1 MSQFIISNDIMY
13 LILFLILIG
22 AIILLW
28 RITSDRTTSLSFI
41 DLIAI
46 DGKLNER
53 KITRFGAWIVS
64 TWGFVYL
71 IIADKFTE
79 WYFLGYMG
87 AWVANA
93 LIGKALGNKDHEEYT
108 PQTYYTQSHVK
119 PYYSRAKPIPLDRD
133 PEL

>member
-1 MSQFIISNDIMY
+1 MTQFTLSNDIMY
-13 LILFLILIG
+13 LILFIFVIG
-22 AIILLW
+22 AVILFW

-41 DLIAI
+41 DLLTI

-71 IIADKFTE
+71 IVDDKFTE

-93 LIGKALGNKDHEEYT
+93 LIGKALGNKDHDEYT
-108 PQTYYTQSHVK
+108 PKSNELQVHPK
-119 PYYSRAKPIPLDRD
+119 PYYFRAKSIPLDTE

>member
-1 MSQFIISNDIMY
+1 MNIQIPILNDIMY
-13 LILFLILIG
+13 VILAVIIFTGILILWHLNK
-22 AIILLW
+22 
-28 RITSDRTTSLSFI
+28 DRSSPIDLI

-46 DGKLNER
+46 NGKLNER

-71 IIADKFTE
+71 IIDDKFTE

-93 LIGKALGNKDHEEYT
+93 LIGKALRDKDYEDVPPP
-108 PQTYYTQSHVK
+108 PQYYARSYRHD
-119 PYYSRAKPIPLDRD
+119 AKPVPTYRD
-133 PEL
+133 PVL

>member
-1 MSQFIISNDIMY
+1 MIDLNTLNDIMY
-13 LILFLILIG
+13 LILLIFIIG
-22 AIILLW
+22 SIVILW
-28 RITSDRTTSLSFI
+28 KISHDRTTSFSFV

-71 IIADKFTE
+71 IIDDKFTE

-93 LIGKALGNKDHEEYT
+93 LIGKALKDKDHEEIDVRYI
-108 PQTYYTQSHVK
+108 PSPHQSR
-119 PYYSRAKPIPLDRD
+119 PYYSRAKSVPLSGD

>member
-71 IIADKFTE
+71 IIDDKFTE

-93 LIGKALGNKDHEEYT
+93 LIGKALRDKDYEDVPPP
-108 PQTYYTQSHVK
+108 PQYYARSYRHD
-119 PYYSRAKPIPLDRD
+119 AKPVPTYRD
-133 PEL
+133 PVL